1 MVDYFLP
8 VNMLNRM
15 VQRSQKYLD
24 SVFQALSDPTRRAM
38 LRRLAARE
46 RTVGELAEPFRMSFA
61 AASKHVR
68 VLERAGLL
76 RRRVE
81 GRSHVCRIV
90 PGPLAA
96 ADEWLKYYER
106 FWRSQLRALETV
118 LEEEHRKGSR

>member
-1 MVDYFLP
+1 MVDYFLDAD
-8 VNMLNRM
+8 MFNRM
-15 VQRSQKYLD
+15 VQRSQKSLD
-24 SVFQALSDPTRRAM
+24 GVFQALSDPTRRAM

-46 RTVGELAEPFRMSFA
+46 RTIGELAEPLRMSFA

-81 GRSHVCRIV
+81 GRSHVCRIA
-90 PGPLAA
+90 PGPLAV

-106 FWRSQLRALETV
+106 FWRGQLRALEAV
-118 LEEEHRKGSR
+118 LEEEDRKGSR

>member
-8 VNMLNRM
+8 ANMLNRM

-118 LEEEHRKGSR
+118 LEDEHRKGSR

>member
-118 LEEEHRKGSR
+118 LEDEHRKGSR

>member
-8 VNMLNRM
+8 ANMLNRM